1 MVAHPFN
8 PRTWVVKA
16 GRSLEF
22 EAILVC
28 RVSLCRPDW
37 LGMQMCRAASLELRD
52 LSASAF

>member
-52 LSASAF
+52 LSAAF